1 MMLTVEVFVI
11 MLGLGL
17 ATPILPLYAQSF
29 GLGATAVGS
38 LVTVF
43 GLARIVVNIP
53 AGQWAA
59 RFGRRRLLILGP
71 LLTAA
76 GSFGFALTDSFVQ
89 LLLWRVLQG
98 FGSALLTTTAMIV
111 LADISTPSDRGRIM
125 SLYQGSLLLGA
136 GAGPALGGIVAGL
149 WGYAVPFLI
158 FGGLTF
164 VAAIWAL
171 VQMPETRDLA
181 RPRSAPAPPAASVG
195 DSDVA
200 TASAARRPAAPS
212 LGAVLRLL
220 LTDRSFLL
228 VSGVTLTTFLT
239 RTGGQMTL
247 LPLLGH
253 ERLGMSEAAIG
264 GVFTLIAVVNFATL
278 YVAGALADRFGR
290 KAVIVPAG
298 VLTAVAIGLYGFA
311 ASTSSFVFVSVL
323 LGVGIGLAGPAP
335 AAYATDIMPAG
346 AIGPGMGLYRTISDL
361 GFVLGP
367 IALGAIVDVRGYGL
381 AFGLNAALMLM
392 TTLAF
397 AAWAHET
404 AAAPHDAAATS
415 RN

>member
-1 MMLTVEVFVI
+1 
-11 MLGLGL
+11 
-17 ATPILPLYAQSF
+17 
-29 GLGATAVGS
+29 
-38 LVTVF
+38 
-43 GLARIVVNIP
+43 
-53 AGQWAA
+53 
-59 RFGRRRLLILGP
+59 
-71 LLTAA
+71 
-76 GSFGFALTDSFVQ
+76 
-89 LLLWRVLQG
+89 
-98 FGSALLTTTAMIV
+98 MIV

-164 VAAIWAL
+164 VAAVWAL

-181 RPRSAPAPPAASVG
+181 MAGSATAPPAASAG

-200 TASAARRPAAPS
+200 TAPTARRPAAPS

-311 ASTSSFVFVSVL
+311 ASTSGFVFVSVL

-367 IALGAIVDVRGYGL
+367 IALGAVVDARGYGL
-381 AFGLNAALMLM
+381 AFGLNAAMMLM
-392 TTLAF
+392 TTLPF

-404 AAAPHDAAATS
+404 AGTAAPHDAAAPS
-415 RN
+415 RH